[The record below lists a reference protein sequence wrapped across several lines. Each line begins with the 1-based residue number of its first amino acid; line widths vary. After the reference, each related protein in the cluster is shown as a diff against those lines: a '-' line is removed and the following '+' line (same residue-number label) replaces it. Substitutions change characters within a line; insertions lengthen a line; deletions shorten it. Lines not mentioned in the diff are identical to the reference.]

1 MSGYY
6 QHTTLAISIYLLY
19 ILDSG
24 CFVWSNYIM
33 GWFLEYLANYMK
45 RVVCMIGMSGC
56 VPTPQLSHYCPAI
69 YCLSV
74 ISLFFSLTTYDAL
87 CPLKP
92 AFSKGPKFD
101 RGSPCPLNVPL
112 SSCLLSCP
120 LSLPPSLKERGN
132 TPLHVASQAGQA
144 MQVELLIIHG
154 ANPCTLDGLGHTPE
168 ECARSAVTSLKTNLR
183 ES

>member
-1 MSGYY
+1 MVPGILGKLYEEGCLY
-6 QHTTLAISIYLLY
+6 DWHEWLCTNPSIK
-19 ILDSG
+19 S
-24 CFVWSNYIM
+24 S
-33 GWFLEYLANYMK
+33 
-45 RVVCMIGMSGC
+45 
-56 VPTPQLSHYCPAI
+56 I

>member
-1 MSGYY
+1 
-6 QHTTLAISIYLLY
+6 
-19 ILDSG
+19 
-24 CFVWSNYIM
+24 M

-56 VPTPQLSHYCPAI
+56 VPTHQLSHLYTVSLSYRCSSLSLLTMLCIPSNLLFPRGRNLIKAAPA
-69 YCLSV
+69 
-74 ISLFFSLTTYDAL
+74 
-87 CPLKP
+87 
-92 AFSKGPKFD
+92 
-101 RGSPCPLNVPL
+101 PLNVPL

-168 ECARSAVTSLKTNLR
+168 ECARSAITSLNRQTLR